1 MTSPADD
8 FPSVGVVV
16 LTMGD
21 RPTELDRALRSLLA
35 QRNVKLDVVVVGN
48 GWDPIGLP
56 SGVRAHYLE
65 DNLGIPAGRNAGV
78 PLVTG
83 EYLCFLDDDSWFLD
97 GDFLEEAVTRF
108 KLHPKMGLLQ
118 PRITDPERDDDPT
131 RWIPR
136 LNKRTAEESSRVF
149 HVGETCL
156 MMPRFIFDETGGWA
170 GGFWYAHE
178 GIELAW
184 RVWDTGHHVWY
195 AGDMRI
201 GHPVVDQRRHEEFYR
216 LNARNRVWLAKRNL
230 HWPFSWIYV
239 GSWALIESARL
250 RKDRGAVRQYFSG
263 WMGGWRESPWYST
276 PRRKLKWSTHLR
288 MLLAGRPPV
297 I

>member
-1 MTSPADD
+1 MTHRNPH
-8 FPSVGVVV
+8 PPTIGVVV
-16 LTMGD
+16 LTMGN
-21 RPTELDRALRSLLA
+21 RPPELNRALQSLLN
-35 QRNVKLDVVVVGN
+35 QQEVELDVVVVGN
-48 GWDPIGLP
+48 GWDPVGLP
-56 SGVRAHYLE
+56 AGVRGHFLE

-97 GDFLEEAVTRF
+97 NDFLEEAISRF
-108 KLHPKMGLLQ
+108 ESHPKMGLLQ
-118 PRITDPERDDDPT
+118 PRITDPARDDDPT

-136 LNKRTAEESSRVF
+136 LNKRTAGESSRVF

-156 MMPRFIFDETGGWA
+156 LMPRKIFDATGGWA

-195 AGDMRI
+195 AGDLRI

-230 HWPFSWIYV
+230 RWPFSWIYV
-239 GSWALIESARL
+239 CSWALLESARL
-250 RKDRGAVRQYFSG
+250 RKERGAVRQYFGG
-263 WMGGWRESPWYST
+263 WLAGWRESPWYST
-276 PRRKLKWSTHLR
+276 PRPKLKWSTHLR
-288 MLLAGRPPV
+288 MMLAGRPPV